1 VIARAI
7 GGRLDLVLAVNQS
20 ASLPTVWSTQA
31 EFELGQRINK
41 LPNYAPA
48 GFGASQPASWPTLWT
63 GAISAGPSS
72 WPTVLS
78 TENEADARRRVTSNP
93 YYRPPMYLG
102 AGTQPASW
110 PRNWSTESEFDLQSR
125 LSRLPFYA
133 SPIQAMRVA
142 PAGLG
147 ADSITDIF
155 AKASQILTKAGPYLD
170 TVLQIVQDPALPQV
184 IDRVKLIRTLSAGPS
199 PATPA
204 PSTAPAAG
212 FELKR
217 TLPVLDAV
225 IWYEKHRWAPYVAG
239 AGVILVLGGIGFGI
253 GRATKKKCK
262 TGAVG
267 RRYRRKR

>member
-1 VIARAI
+1 MARPYYGFRRHGDRGIRRVIARAI
-7 GGRLDLVLAVNQS
+7 GGRLDLVLAVNRS
-20 ASLPTVWSTQA
+20 ASWPTVWSTQA
-31 EFELGQRINK
+31 EFELGQKINK

-48 GFGASQPASWPTLWT
+48 GFGAAQPASWPTLWT
-63 GAISAGPSS
+63 GAQ
-72 WPTVLS
+72 PT
-78 TENEADARRRVTSNP
+78 
-93 YYRPPMYLG
+93 
-102 AGTQPASW
+102 PASW
-110 PRNWSTESEFDLQSR
+110 PKNWSTESEYDLQSR
-125 LSRLPFYA
+125 LQRLPFYS

-147 ADSITDIF
+147 ADSISDIF
-155 AKASQILTKAGPYLD
+155 AKASQILSKAGPYLD